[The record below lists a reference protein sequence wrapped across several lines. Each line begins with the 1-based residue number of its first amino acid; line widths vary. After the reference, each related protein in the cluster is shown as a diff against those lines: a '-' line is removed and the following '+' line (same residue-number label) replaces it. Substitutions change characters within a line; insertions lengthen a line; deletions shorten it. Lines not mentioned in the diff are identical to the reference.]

1 MQCVDAC
8 TIYRDYFTM
17 RGDLRR
23 ELESGR
29 QGCEEANS
37 SNFPCR
43 RRRANETQA
52 GLVVHQW
59 TANLKGM

>member
-1 MQCVDAC
+1 
-8 TIYRDYFTM
+8 M